1 MFTQVLPSE
10 SNQSKATSDIYIYM
24 FFSESNQSKATFDI
38 YTI

>member
-10 SNQSKATSDIYIYM
+10 SNQSKATSDIYM